1 MEHEVVKQF
10 LMEVAEVAKKCGFSP
25 DTRSLKFEADP
36 WVSVTEL
43 PYRFLVQKVNISFE
57 NRILTERQ
65 YLGAQEVYVGMKE

>member
-10 LMEVAEVAKKCGFSP
+10 LMEVVEVAKKYGFSP
-25 DTRSLKFEADP
+25 DTRSLNLEADP
-36 WVSVTEL
+36 WVSITDE

-65 YLGAQEVYVGMKE
+65 YLGAQGVYVGIKE